1 MNRCLNILKMKNV
14 IIDTNINQGNIM
26 KKIVLSICA
35 VAAMSSLSFAGGDMK
50 DVAPVVEPVVA
61 IPVTAEHSGFYVGL
75 GLTAISARD
84 ASLDV
89 DWGGDLS
96 YQDRLGNI
104 SLVAGY
110 NFNEYVAAEGRV
122 TTSFFND
129 DFNEMN
135 GWSLFVKPQYTVT
148 EDFSIYALLGFGGVV
163 LDGVDGT
170 ITDVDD
176 TGFQWGLGMGY
187 MVTEDISLYAD
198 YVWTADDMDG
208 LFFNGANSVDVDAFT
223 IGVNYLF

>member
-1 MNRCLNILKMKNV
+1 
-14 IIDTNINQGNIM
+14 M
-26 KKIVLSICA
+26 KKIVLSVC
-35 VAAMSSLSFAGGDMK
+35 VVVTMSSLSFAGGDMK
-50 DVAPVVEPVVA
+50 EVTPVVEPVGA
-61 IPVTAEHSGFYVGL
+61 IPVAAEHNGFYAGL

-84 ASLDV
+84 SSFDV
-89 DWGGDLS
+89 DWGGALT

-110 NFNEYVAAEGRV
+110 NFNEYVAAEGRF
-122 TTSFFND
+122 TTSFAHED
-129 DFNEMN
+129 LIEMN
-135 GWSLFVKPQYTVT
+135 GWSLFVKPQYPVT

-187 MVTEDISLYAD
+187 MVTEDVSLYAD
-198 YVWTADDMDG
+198 YVWAADDMDG
-208 LFFNGANSVDVDAFT
+208 IFFNGANSVNVDAFT